1 MPKRAPFRPRRAPIL
16 SGTDKDPTT
25 STASDSKRNG
35 LSAAISDM
43 PIVVKLALFWLLFI
57 VTAAIYARIDRVTG
71 QALPLQDP
79 FYQPFLFGEAS
90 PIEGPS
96 AEHILGTDV
105 LSRDN
110 FSRLLHGAWVSLIVA
125 LTVVAF
131 GIVFGGLIGA
141 FVGYVRGRAEAVT
154 MLGLDVVLA
163 FPPLVLLLALVSIY
177 KVRNLT
183 LIALVFGVLGIPTY
197 VRIARASTLA
207 IASRE
212 FVQAAEAIGT
222 KRAAILFREIIP
234 NILPALFAYAL
245 INAGF
250 VIVIEGTLSYLG
262 LSVQI
267 PEPTWGNMI
276 NEGRRDIRMTI
287 LPILWPGLFLTLTGV
302 SLNLLGDWAQQRI
315 AVRSSAL

>member
-1 MPKRAPFRPRRAPIL
+1 L
-16 SGTDKDPTT
+16 
-25 STASDSKRNG
+25 
-35 LSAAISDM
+35 AAISEM

-71 QALPLQDP
+71 QVLPLQDP

-96 AEHILGTDV
+96 GEHILGTDV

-110 FSRLLHGAWVSLIVA
+110 LSRLLHGAWVSLIVA
-125 LTVVAF
+125 VTVVAF

-287 LPILWPGLFLTLTGV
+287 LPILWPGLFLTLTVV